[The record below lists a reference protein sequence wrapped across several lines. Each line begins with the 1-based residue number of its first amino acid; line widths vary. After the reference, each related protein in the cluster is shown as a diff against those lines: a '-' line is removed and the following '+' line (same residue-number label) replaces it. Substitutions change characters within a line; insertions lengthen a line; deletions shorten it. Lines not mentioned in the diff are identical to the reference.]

1 MTDRVLL
8 STPTT
13 VDEFE
18 QYVAQPENMGRKLQL
33 INGEIVEAMPKII
46 HARIMRLLM
55 KWLER
60 YIDEHPGGEIL
71 PEIRIDLPDDPNNA
85 RVADIGVV
93 VARTDDLAKLG
104 DHDALTFMPDLIIEI
119 QSEGQTDRYMRDLAD
134 FYIANGCQ
142 MVWLIYPDRK
152 IVEWLTAAERRLLN
166 VEGDISG
173 GNVLPEFR
181 LAVSTLFA

>member
-13 VDEFE
+13 LDEFE
-18 QYVAQPENMGRKLQL
+18 RYIAQPENMGRKLQL
-33 INGEIVEAMPKII
+33 INGEIVEEMPKII

-60 YIDEHPGGEIL
+60 HMDAYPDGEIL

-93 VARTDDLAKLG
+93 VARAVELAKLG
-104 DHDALTFMPDLIIEI
+104 DHDALTFMPDLIVEI

-152 IVEWLTAAERRLLN
+152 LVEWLTSTERRLLN
-166 VEGDISG
+166 VDGVISG
-173 GNVLPEFR
+173 GSVLPEFS
-181 LAVSTLFA
+181 LAVSSLFS